1 MRISVLAF
9 FLFFFCGLIVFSAC
23 DEKHETEPS
32 YPVDGDTCDRTV
44 LVYMLGSNTLGGFVE
59 SNISAMKKAV
69 EKGALH
75 NGNLLLY
82 IDRYNTV
89 PTLEKLSLRDGAVER
104 TVVKSY
110 EDRNSATVE
119 AMSSVCDDV
128 RTLYPASSFGLI
140 LWSHANGWYPFH
152 IEADLSAYSSTRS
165 FGDDEG
171 NAMNIDEISLAI
183 PDSMFDF
190 ILCDACYMGAVE
202 VAYDLREDCR
212 YYVASPAAVMGGGF
226 PYEDIVE
233 HLFYCDKPIPENLI
247 DVCRVYMDYYRSYY
261 DPYGTIS
268 LIDMREIEALA
279 RSVKL
284 ALVNSVDSL
293 QVSEIQQ
300 LSQEKGTRVSYQN
313 LFFDLNDY
321 VGRVCVDTLAY
332 SIFADCLDR
341 TVLYADATNKGLSN
355 ILGAW
360 VEFPIEQYCG
370 LAAYIPGAS
379 SDEVADL
386 YYKTLS
392 WYKTVYGGME
402 VPIKI
407 TN

>member
-1 MRISVLAF
+1 
-9 FLFFFCGLIVFSAC
+9 
-23 DEKHETEPS
+23 
-32 YPVDGDTCDRTV
+32 
-44 LVYMLGSNTLGGFVE
+44 
-59 SNISAMKKAV
+59 
-69 EKGALH
+69 
-75 NGNLLLY
+75 
-82 IDRYNTV
+82 
-89 PTLEKLSLRDGAVER
+89 
-104 TVVKSY
+104 
-110 EDRNSATVE
+110 
-119 AMSSVCDDV
+119 
-128 RTLYPASSFGLI
+128 
-140 LWSHANGWYPFH
+140 
-152 IEADLSAYSSTRS
+152 
-165 FGDDEG
+165 
-171 NAMNIDEISLAI
+171 
-183 PDSMFDF
+183 
-190 ILCDACYMGAVE
+190 
-202 VAYDLREDCR
+202 
-212 YYVASPAAVMGGGF
+212 
-226 PYEDIVE
+226 
-233 HLFYCDKPIPENLI
+233 
-247 DVCRVYMDYYRSYY
+247 MDYYRSYY

-300 LSQEKGTRVSYQN
+300 FSQEKGTRVSYQN

>member
-23 DEKHETEPS
+23 DEKHETEPL

-152 IEADLSAYSSTRS
+152 IEADLSAYS
-165 FGDDEG
+165 
-171 NAMNIDEISLAI
+171 
-183 PDSMFDF
+183 
-190 ILCDACYMGAVE
+190 
-202 VAYDLREDCR
+202 
-212 YYVASPAAVMGGGF
+212 
-226 PYEDIVE
+226 
-233 HLFYCDKPIPENLI
+233 
-247 DVCRVYMDYYRSYY
+247 
-261 DPYGTIS
+261 
-268 LIDMREIEALA
+268 
-279 RSVKL
+279 
-284 ALVNSVDSL
+284 
-293 QVSEIQQ
+293 
-300 LSQEKGTRVSYQN
+300 
-313 LFFDLNDY
+313 
-321 VGRVCVDTLAY
+321 
-332 SIFADCLDR
+332 
-341 TVLYADATNKGLSN
+341 
-355 ILGAW
+355 
-360 VEFPIEQYCG
+360 
-370 LAAYIPGAS
+370 
-379 SDEVADL
+379 
-386 YYKTLS
+386 
-392 WYKTVYGGME
+392 
-402 VPIKI
+402 
-407 TN
+407 

>member
-1 MRISVLAF
+1 MRISISAF
-9 FLFFFCGLIVFSAC
+9 ILFFFCGLIVFSAC
-23 DEKHETEPS
+23 DEKQENEPP

-69 EKGALH
+69 EKGGLH

-82 IDRYNTV
+82 IDRYNAV
-89 PTLEKLSLRDGAVER
+89 PTLEKLSLRDGTVER

-119 AMSSVCDDV
+119 VMSSVCDDV

-140 LWSHANGWYPFH
+140 LWSHANGWYPSH

-171 NAMNIDEISLAI
+171 KSMNIDEISLAI

-212 YYVASPAAVMGGGF
+212 YYVASPAAIMGGGF
-226 PYEDIVE
+226 PYEDMVE
-233 HLFYCDKPIPENLI
+233 HLFSCDKPIPENLI
-247 DVCRVYMDYYRSYY
+247 DVCRSYMDYYRSYY
-261 DPYGTIS
+261 DPYGTVS
-268 LIDMREIEALA
+268 LIDMHEMEALA
-279 RSVKL
+279 HSVRL
-284 ALVNSVDSL
+284 ALVNCADSL
-293 QVSEIQQ
+293 EISDVQQ
-300 LSQEKGTRVSYQN
+300 FSQEKGTRLSYQN

-321 VGRVCVDTLAY
+321 VSRVCIDTLAY

-341 TVLYADATNKGLSN
+341 TVLYADATDRYLSKMSGL
-355 ILGAW
+355 
-360 VEFPIEQYCG
+360 
-370 LAAYIPGAS
+370 
-379 SDEVADL
+379 
-386 YYKTLS
+386 
-392 WYKTVYGGME
+392 
-402 VPIKI
+402 
-407 TN
+407 